1 MSLRLLAVSRRFGGQ
16 RVLDSVSLHVREG
29 DCYGLIG
36 HNGAGKTSAM
46 RVALG
51 LTRPDA
57 GEVLVDGFDA
67 FRHPREARVRIG
79 GLIETPGFH
88 GHLDAG
94 RNLCLL
100 ARLQG
105 LSRAEARDEVRRL
118 LELVGLGD
126 VGRKRVQAFSQGM
139 RQRLGIAQALI
150 GRPAY
155 VLLDEPTNGLD
166 PEGTADVRALLVRLV
181 REEGISVLVSSHRL
195 DEIADL
201 CNRVG
206 VMQRGKLVVEA
217 ETRSLLAAAPG
228 PFVLATDDDARA
240 ARLLAELGLRT
251 TPLAAGGLTVELG
264 TRSTG
269 EVARLVVASGLEL
282 TRLGAD
288 PPSLEE
294 IYLRHARGEGIGT
307 PPQESNAAPATA
319 ASEPGARRAPSDPV
333 GRVLRYELARTLAT
347 WKTPALL
354 ALPAL
359 VAGASIA
366 LEKSRAT
373 AEAARVAAGELA
385 STTAIT
391 GFGASATALGVGLP
405 LLAVVLTGLA
415 SQAIAGE
422 LARGTLRNVL
432 LRPATR
438 LQIVLGKSLAGTALA
453 LSAYLVLVAVALL
466 GSALAFG
473 FGDLVEILPNGQAFP
488 LISAAELRPE
498 LARAVCAPAAALLG
512 FSALG
517 FLLGSCTRGAASAL
531 GLAVGALLGL
541 DLARVVA
548 RGFDAEGWLLAA
560 YLPSPLGDASYLHY
574 FADRAEGISNS
585 VFDLGSS
592 WAGVPQDFA
601 YPLCWFVACIALS
614 AILLA
619 RRAVP

>member
-1 MSLRLLAVSRRFGGQ
+1 MSLQLLSVSRRFGAQ
-16 RVLDSVSLHVREG
+16 QVLDSVSLHVRAG

-57 GEVLVDGFDA
+57 GEVRVDGFDA
-67 FRHPREARVRIG
+67 RAHPREARARMG

-88 GHLDAG
+88 GHLDAD
-94 RNLCLL
+94 RNLSLL

-105 LSRAEARDEVRRL
+105 LSRAEARLEVQRL
-118 LELVGLGD
+118 LALVGLGE

-139 RQRLGIAQALI
+139 RQRLGIAQALL

-166 PEGTADVRALLVRLV
+166 PEGTAEVRALLARLV
-181 REEGISVLVSSHRL
+181 REEGISVLISSHRL
-195 DEIADL
+195 DEIAGL
-201 CNRVG
+201 CNRIG

-217 ETRSLLAAAPG
+217 ETRALLAATPG
-228 PFVLATDDDARA
+228 RCALATDDDARA
-240 ARLLAELGLRT
+240 GRLLTELGLKA
-251 TPLAAGGLTVELG
+251 TPLAAGGLELELG
-264 TRSTG
+264 QRTAG
-269 EVARLVVASGLEL
+269 EVARLVVGGGLEL
-282 TRLGAD
+282 RRLGAD

-294 IYLRHARGEGIGT
+294 IYLRFARSEGIVA
-307 PPQESNAAPATA
+307 PPQASGAGPAAAPD
-319 ASEPGARRAPSDPV
+319 EPGPRRAPPYAV
-333 GRVLRYELARTLAT
+333 WRVLRYELSRTSAG

-359 VAGASIA
+359 VAGGSIA
-366 LEKSRAT
+366 LEKSRAA
-373 AEAARVAAGELA
+373 AEAARVAGGELA

-391 GFGASATALGVGLP
+391 GFGSSATALGAGLP
-405 LLAVVLTGLA
+405 LLALVLTGLA
-415 SQAIAGE
+415 SQMIAGE
-422 LARGTLRNVL
+422 FARGTLRNVL
-432 LRPATR
+432 SRPATR
-438 LQIVLGKSLAGTALA
+438 WQVVLGKCLAGTALTLA
-453 LSAYLVLVAVALL
+453 AYVTLVASVLVA
-466 GSALAFG
+466 SALAFG

-498 LARAVCAPAAALLG
+498 FARALAAPALALLG

-531 GLAVGALLGL
+531 GLAIGAQLGL

-548 RGFDAEGWLLAA
+548 RGFGAEGWLLPA

-574 FADRAEGISNS
+574 FADRAQGISNS
-585 VFDLGSS
+585 VFDFGSS

-601 YPLCWFVACIALS
+601 FPLCWFVACIALS
-614 AILLA
+614 AILLD
-619 RRAVP
+619 RRSVP